1 MSIYTPKATAGRGIK
16 PSRLVQMLGLA
27 GAVLLTTSLA
37 YAESKAEGKKDYE
50 AIVSKAS
57 RDLIDGRIDDAANDA
72 QQAAKLDPDNPETA
86 NLLGIVATKKKDYPE
101 GVAQFNRA
109 LTENPKFYTAKFN
122 LVDALM
128 LQGDYEQARSNLTEL
143 SQIDPKS
150 EIVQFKFALCY
161 VLANKTDEASSFIDV
176 MDFPGKTP
184 AYYYARAAVWLK
196 KGLVKDANQYL
207 ANAHKY
213 YTDDQCKYFVN
224 LLREMGLNVSGT

>member
-1 MSIYTPKATAGRGIK
+1 MNLYAMNLTSARESQS
-16 PSRLVQMLGLA
+16 SRAFRILGFALA
-27 GAVLLTTSLA
+27 FLFTGSLA
-37 YAESKAEGKKDYE
+37 YAESKSESKKGYE
-50 AIVSKAS
+50 AMVNKAS
-57 RDLIDGRIDDAANDA
+57 RDLTDGKIEDAANDA
-72 QQAAKLDPDNPETA
+72 QEAAKLDPDNPETA
-86 NLLGIVATKKKDYPE
+86 NLLGIVATKKKDYTE

-109 LTENPKFYTAKFN
+109 LTENPKFYSAKFN

-161 VLANKTDEASSFIDV
+161 VLANKTDQASSFIDT

-196 KGLVKDANQYL
+196 KGLVKDANQYVV
-207 ANAHKY
+207 NAHKY
-213 YTDDQCKYFVN
+213 YTDDQCKYFVSI
-224 LLREMGLNVSGT
+224 LREMGLNVSGA